1 MNLLTNLYYQISN
14 LYKYISRQAYI
25 QNIILYIVKSSLHI
39 HELVHEQ
46 IIMFGFDLFNN
57 WV

>member
-39 HELVHEQ
+39 HEFVHEQ

-57 WV
+57 